1 MTAMIRNPI
10 LKGFN
15 PDPSICR
22 VGDDYYIATS
32 TFEWY
37 PGVQIHHSRDLVN
50 WKLVRRPLERASQLD
65 MRGNPDSCGV
75 WAPCLSYNDGLFW
88 LVYTDVKRFDGNFK
102 DAHNYIVTAEAIEA
116 TWSDPVYVNSSGFDP
131 SLFHDDDGRK
141 WFLNM
146 QWNHR
151 TESFGGSPK
160 HPAFDGILLQEWDER
175 TRRLVG
181 PVKNIFAGS
190 PLGLVEGPHLF
201 KKNGWYYLTTAEGGT
216 GYDHAV
222 TMARSRT
229 IDGPYEMHPDIYL
242 ITSKDHPEAP
252 LQRAGHG
259 QYVETPDGQAYHTH
273 LAGRPLAP
281 QRRSPLGRETAL
293 QKCVWR
299 DDGWLYLENG
309 GPLPEVLVPAPGPVE
324 QVVAPV
330 AVETEFDD
338 GVLPIDFQ
346 WLRTPQPERIFSLDR
361 RPGHLRLIG
370 RESIGSWFEQA
381 LVARRQEHHSFRA
394 ETTVEFT
401 AETYQQVAGLTH
413 YYNRYKFH
421 ALGVTWHETLGR
433 TLTIL
438 SCPGDFP
445 HARLEFPV
453 GGGIA
458 VPDGPLKL
466 AMEVRDND
474 LQFLWRASGIAE
486 WQPIGPV
493 LDAGVVSDEGGR
505 GEHGSFTGAFAGLF
519 AFDTSGAGKAADFD
533 RFRYVSLAAG

>member
-1 MTAMIRNPI
+1 MTATIRNPI
-10 LKGFN
+10 LPGFN

-22 VGDDYYIATS
+22 VGEDYYIATS

-50 WKLVRRPLERASQLD
+50 WRLVRRPLERASQLD

-75 WAPCLSYNDGLFW
+75 WAPCLSYCDGLFW
-88 LVYTDVKRFDGNFK
+88 LVYTDVKRLDGNFK
-102 DAHNYIVTAEAIEA
+102 DAHNYIVTAEAVEA

-151 TESFGGSPK
+151 SESFAGSPK
-160 HPAFDGILLQEWDER
+160 SPAFDGILLQEWDER
-175 TRRLVG
+175 NRKLVG

-201 KKNGWYYLTTAEGGT
+201 KRDGWYYLTVAEGGT

-222 TMARSRT
+222 GMARSRT
-229 IDGPYEMHPDIYL
+229 IDGPYEMHPNVHL
-242 ITSKDHPEAP
+242 ITSKDHPEAA

-273 LAGRPLAP
+273 LCGRPLPP
-281 QRRSPLGRETAL
+281 QRRCTLGRETAL

-299 DDGWLYLENG
+299 EDGWLYLENG
-309 GPLPEVLVPAPGPVE
+309 GPVPGVTVPAPGAAGTVAERVLFETDFDE
-324 QVVAPV
+324 QV
-330 AVETEFDD
+330 
-338 GVLPIDFQ
+338 LPPEFQ
-346 WLRTPQPERIFSLDR
+346 WLRTPVPERIFSLAAR
-361 RPGHLRLIG
+361 TGHLRLFG

-394 ETTVEFT
+394 EAVVDF
-401 AETYQQVAGLTH
+401 APDTYQQVAGLTH
-413 YYNRYKFH
+413 YYNRHKFH
-421 ALGVTWHETLGR
+421 ALGVTRHETLGR
-433 TLTIL
+433 VLTIL

-445 HARLEFPV
+445 NGRLTYPV
-453 GGGIA
+453 GSGFA
-458 VPDGPLKL
+458 VPDGPVQL

-474 LQFLWRASGIAE
+474 LQFFWRGAAQAE
-486 WQPIGPV
+486 WLTIGPV
-493 LDAGVVSDEGGR
+493 LDAGVISDEGGR
-505 GEHGSFTGAFAGLF
+505 GEHGSFTGAFAGIF
-519 AFDTSGAGKAADFD
+519 AFDISGCATPADFD
-533 RFRYVSLAAG
+533 RFRYQALSV